1 MAPDIITN
9 SWTCPTYEGC
19 EPDTLRTA
27 VEAQQAAGI
36 LVVASAGNDGPAC
49 SSVAEPPAIYEAAY
63 VVGALQTGTDTIAAF
78 SGRGPVDVDGSNR
91 SKPDMS
97 APGTVVR
104 SAVNGGGYS
113 SFSGTSM
120 AAPHVAGAAA
130 LLWSAAPDLRG
141 DISATR
147 QALNAAAVPI
157 ASSACGSD
165 SVPNNTYGHGRLDIY
180 AAVRQAVDIQPPAY
194 TYLPVVQAAP

>member
-1 MAPDIITN
+1 
-9 SWTCPTYEGC
+9 
-19 EPDTLRTA
+19 LRAA

-49 SSVAEPPAIYEAAY
+49 STVAEPPAIYEAAY
-63 VVGALQTGTDTIAAF
+63 VVGALQTGTDAIAAF
-78 SGRGPVDVDGSNR
+78 SGRGPVAVDGSNR
-91 SKPDMS
+91 SKPDIS
-97 APGTVVR
+97 APGTTIR
-104 SAVNGGGYS
+104 SALDGGTYG

-157 ASSACGSD
+157 VSSVCGSD
-165 SVPNNTYGHGRLDIY
+165 GVPNNTYGNGRLDIY
-180 AAVRQAVDIQPPAY
+180 AAVMQAVDIPPPAY
-194 TYLPVVQAAP
+194 IYLPVVRATP